1 MWFDRAVWGLRHD
14 QHCPGA
20 RDGVRRLGL
29 GNSGFVGWAA
39 INVIR
44 KTGREITPEV
54 WSKIFPD
61 DGQGQTVPERP
72 SPIERVRPKNGE
84 ARGVI
89 AVFREFHSST
99 DLTAKLKELS
109 PIGYKLAALDPQAL
123 YKQITVIDD
132 SVRPRES
139 YTALAPEHLSRK
151 IALGELVAVELRGL
165 ELGRLTAWVL
175 TKAEAIE

>member
-14 QHCPGA
+14 RRCPGA

-39 INVIR
+39 INVVR
-44 KTGREITPEV
+44 KTGREITPDV
-54 WSKIFPD
+54 WRKIFPD
-61 DGQGQTVPERP
+61 DGQGQTVSEKP
-72 SPIERVRPKNGE
+72 SPIERVRPRNGE

-89 AVFREFHSST
+89 AVVRELPASAR
-99 DLTAKLKELS
+99 LTAKLKELN
-109 PIGYKLAALDPQAL
+109 PIGYKLAGLDPQAL

-139 YTALAPEHLSRK
+139 YTALAPERL
-151 IALGELVAVELRGL
+151 IENVVLGDLVAVELRGL
-165 ELGRLTAWVL
+165 ELGNLVAWVL
-175 TKAEAIE
+175 TEAEALG

>member
-14 QHCPGA
+14 GRCDAA

-39 INVIR
+39 INVVR

-61 DGQGQTVPERP
+61 DGQGQTVPEGP
-72 SPIERVRPKNGE
+72 SPIERVRPRNGE

-89 AVFREFHSST
+89 AVLREFHSST
-99 DLTAKLKELS
+99 DLTAKLKELG
-109 PIGYKLAALDPQAL
+109 PIGYKLARLDPQGL

-132 SVRPRES
+132 SVRPCES
-139 YTALAPEHLSRK
+139 YTALAPERL
-151 IALGELVAVELRGL
+151 IENVVLGDLVAVELRGV
-165 ELGRLTAWVL
+165 ELGNLAAWILTE
-175 TKAEAIE
+175 AEALG